1 MKYELPDDK
10 LDQVGSSNLNL
21 NRLQEF
27 SDDIVVMPN
36 RSKEEVDAG
45 LWDRYTLSRYN
56 MKPGGCLS
64 PNLQ

>member
-1 MKYELPDDK
+1 MNF
-10 LDQVGSSNLNL
+10 QMTSFIGWVSSM

-45 LWDRYTLSRYN
+45 QSQWDTYT
-56 MKPGGCLS
+56 
-64 PNLQ
+64 

>member
-10 LDQVGSSNLNL
+10 LHRVGSSNLNM
-21 NRLQEF
+21 LQEF

-45 LWDRYTLSRYN
+45 LWDRYT
-56 MKPGGCLS
+56 
-64 PNLQ
+64 